1 MPLHGADLLSDDGP
15 IAALLPGYESRPAQL
30 EMAAAVDA
38 ALAAGGSRL
47 LVEAG
52 TGVGKSLAYLAPAM
66 VCGQRVVVATGT
78 LALQEQL
85 ARDDAPLVAAALQK
99 LGIPPPRIEVVK
111 GRHNYLCLLRHQR
124 HVAAP
129 ELPQL
134 SDPAKSLTRDDRS
147 AFGRLDDWLA
157 STQTGDRAELTGLPD
172 DWPLWRELDAG
183 AETCVGSGCPRWR
196 DCFVVRMRERARD
209 ADLIITNHHLL
220 MADEALRLQ
229 QRFGDIPDSAE
240 LLPDHAALIVDEAH
254 GLYAVATDAFSASLS
269 SIQVER
275 LARDCRSAVHDLPT
289 RAGSAIE
296 QATTRAE
303 QSTLAAL
310 AILGRSGD
318 EERKALAL
326 DQLDEG
332 DQRAIWLAL
341 DELHALGSALEGS
354 GLEPATARALTMRSQ
369 RLGRAL
375 DFIAGGQ
382 DPGYVYYAE
391 ARSRGVRLVAAPVDV
406 AQPLSESLFRPERSV
421 VLTSAT
427 LCTDRGFEPLRQMI
441 GLAPSEP
448 ATELQL
454 PSPFPFAE
462 LVRIYL
468 PADPII
474 PDSESHVDRL
484 SDELLGLCRAAGGG
498 AFLLFTSYRV
508 LDEVFARLAP
518 QLPFLALRHGD
529 APRRVL
535 LERFRADG
543 NAVLF
548 GTHSFWEGV
557 DVRGPALRLVA
568 VDRLPFS
575 SPRDPLFAA
584 RQRLLEERGERP
596 FTALALPQA
605 MLDLKQGVG
614 RLVRSSTDRGV
625 IAVLDGR
632 MVTKGYGK
640 RFFAALP
647 TAPVVR
653 GLDQVLAFFGD
664 AGGVLTPADCG
675 GSARAGDRCA
685 APSKRPGRRGR
696 SRRPTR

>member
-1 MPLHGADLLSDDGP
+1 MPLLGADLLLDDGP
-15 IAALLPGYESRPAQL
+15 IAALLAGYESRPAQL
-30 EMAAAVDA
+30 EMARAVDA
-38 ALAAGGSRL
+38 ALGTGGSRL

-85 ARDDAPLVAAALQK
+85 ARDDAPLVAAALTK
-99 LGIPPPRIEVVK
+99 MGVPPPRIEVVK

-124 HVAAP
+124 RAVAP

-134 SDPAKSLTRDDRS
+134 SAHDAMERI
-147 AFGRLDDWLA
+147 DDWLA
-157 STQTGDRAELTGLPD
+157 STGTGDRAELTGLPD

-183 AETCVGSGCPRWR
+183 AETCVGTSCPRWR
-196 DCFVVRMRERARD
+196 DCFVVRLRERARD

-269 SIQVER
+269 STQVER
-275 LARDCRSAVHDLPT
+275 LARDCHGAVNELPQHAAT
-289 RAGSAIE
+289 EIE
-296 QATTRAE
+296 QAAARAE
-303 QSTLAAL
+303 SSALAAL
-310 AILGRSGD
+310 AILGRAGG
-318 EERKALAL
+318 EERQALPI
-326 DQLDEG
+326 DQLGER
-332 DQRAIWLAL
+332 DQRTIWQAL
-341 DELHALGSALEGS
+341 DELHALGGALERS
-354 GLEPATARALTMRSQ
+354 GLEPAMARALTLRSQ

-406 AQPLSESLFRPERSV
+406 AQPLAETLFRPERSV

-427 LCTDRGFEPLRQMI
+427 LCTDRGFAPLRQMI
-441 GLAPSEP
+441 GLAASEP
-448 ATELQL
+448 TIELQL
-454 PSPFPFAE
+454 PSPFPFAK

-468 PADPII
+468 PANPII
-474 PDSESHVDRL
+474 PDSPSHVERL
-484 SDELLGLCRAAGGG
+484 SDELLGLCQAAGGG

-508 LDEVFARLAP
+508 LDEVFARIAP
-518 QLPFLALRHGD
+518 QLPFLTLRHGD

-575 SPRDPLFAA
+575 SPKDPLFAA
-584 RQRLLEERGERP
+584 RQRLLEERGEQP

-605 MLDLKQGVG
+605 MLELKQGVG

-625 IAVLDGR
+625 IAILDGR
-632 MVTKGYGK
+632 MVTRGYGR

-647 TAPVVR
+647 EAPVVR
-653 GLDQVLAFFGD
+653 ALDQVAAFFGG
-664 AGGVLTPADCG
+664 AVGALTPADCG
-675 GSARAGDRCA
+675 DSAHAGDRCA
-685 APSKRPGRRGR
+685 APSKRPARRGR

>member
-1 MPLHGADLLSDDGP
+1 MPLRGADLLTDDGP
-15 IAALLPGYESRPAQL
+15 IAALLPGYESRSSQL
-30 EMAAAVDA
+30 EMARAVDA
-38 ALAAGGSRL
+38 ALTAAGNRL

-66 VCGQRVVVATGT
+66 TCGQRVVVATGT

-85 ARDDAPLVAAALQK
+85 ARDDAPLVAAALER
-99 LGIPPPRIEVVK
+99 LGLPAPRIEVVK

-124 HVAAP
+124 RAAAP
-129 ELPQL
+129 ELPQ
-134 SDPAKSLTRDDRS
+134 PADSTAL
-147 AFGRLDDWLA
+147 GLLDDWLA
-157 STQTGDRAELTGLPD
+157 TTVTGDRAELTGLPD

-183 AETCVGSGCPRWR
+183 AETCVGTGCPRWR
-196 DCFVVRMRERARD
+196 DCFVVRLRERARD
-209 ADLIITNHHLL
+209 SDLIITNHHLL

-229 QRFGDIPDSAE
+229 QRFGEIPDSAE
-240 LLPDHAALIVDEAH
+240 LLPDHGALIVDEAH

-269 SIQVER
+269 SVQIER
-275 LARDCRSAVHDLPT
+275 LVRDCRGAATELPP
-289 RAGSAIE
+289 RAASEIE
-296 QATTRAE
+296 QAAGRVE
-303 QSTLAAL
+303 RSGLAAL
-310 AILGRSGD
+310 AILGRADGA
-318 EERKALAL
+318 ERTALVAGGR
-326 DQLDEG
+326 DAA

-341 DELHALGSALEGS
+341 DELHALGGVLERSALE
-354 GLEPATARALTMRSQ
+354 PALARALSLRSQ

-382 DPGYVYYAE
+382 DPGYVYYIE
-391 ARSRGVRLVAAPVDV
+391 SRPRGVRLVAAPVDV
-406 AQPLSESLFRPERSV
+406 AQPLGETLLRPERDV

-441 GLAPSEP
+441 GLGAREP
-448 ATELQL
+448 TVELQL

-468 PADPII
+468 PGDPII
-474 PDSESHVDRL
+474 PDSDSHVERL

-508 LDEVFARLAP
+508 LDEVHARLAP
-518 QLPFLALRHGD
+518 ELPYLTLRHGD

-557 DVRGPALRLVA
+557 DVRGSALRLVA
-568 VDRLPFS
+568 VDRLPFD
-575 SPRDPLFAA
+575 SPGDPLFAA
-584 RQRLLEERGERP
+584 RQRLLEERGEHP

-625 IAVLDGR
+625 IAILDGR
-632 MVTKGYGK
+632 LVTRSYGR

-647 TAPVVR
+647 EAPVVR
-653 GLDQVLAFFGD
+653 DLTQVADFFGRPD
-664 AGGVLTPADCG
+664 AALTRADCG
-675 GSARAGDRCA
+675 DSARGGGRCA
-685 APSKRPGRRGR
+685 GPRTRPGRRGR
-696 SRRPTR
+696 SRRSTR